1 MRVDQSLKLQIWNKK
16 KTFKRKYTYK
26 MRVKIK
32 DLEKKV
38 KSWEAKKKLDFWE
51 VYIEIS

>member
-32 DLEKKV
+32 DLEKKWKV
-38 KSWEAKKKLDFWE
+38 EKQKKS
-51 VYIEIS
+51 